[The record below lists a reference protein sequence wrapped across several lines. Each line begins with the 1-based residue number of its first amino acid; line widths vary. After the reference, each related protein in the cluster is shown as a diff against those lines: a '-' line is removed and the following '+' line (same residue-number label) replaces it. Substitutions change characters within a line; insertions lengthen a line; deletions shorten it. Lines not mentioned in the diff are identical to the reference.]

1 MSCRQGWFMAKPP
14 GHARS
19 WKFAGTF
26 TALIIVLFVGH
37 PPMMRGMA
45 PCWYPLI
52 QGFPHTHTKPLGHD
66 FANQKNG
73 PQCGVLFPT
82 VLCCDMEH
90 GAQMSVTLCC
100 LLQQKPREVS
110 RRSAQVPRKRPIT
123 ANHCIRVSGCSASNH
138 RPTNKAGNR
147 KVLFRSVLG
156 CDMERGAESMG
167 RGCHQWGVVFC
178 LLQHQTKGSFT
189 AFSAIPNEE
198 GWQKQTAAS
207 EFPAV
212 QQATNDRQTRLV
224 TARCCFAQC
233 WVATWNVVLK
243 CLCTWAV
250 SVTNEVWCFA
260 CSNIKPKEVSRRSVQ
275 VSLKKADK
283 SKPLHQK
290 FWLFSK
296 QPTTDKKGW

>member
-1 MSCRQGWFMAKPP
+1 MSAWVVYGLATWPFLKVEVRRYVCSSHHWPLRWPSTNDERDGPL
-14 GHARS
+14 
-19 WKFAGTF
+19 
-26 TALIIVLFVGH
+26 LIPFDSGIST
-37 PPMMRGMA
+37 
-45 PCWYPLI
+45 
-52 QGFPHTHTKPLGHD
+52 HTHTKPLGHD

-167 RGCHQWGVVFC
+167 RGCHQ
-178 LLQHQTKGSFT
+178 
-189 AFSAIPNEE
+189 
-198 GWQKQTAAS
+198 
-207 EFPAV
+207 
-212 QQATNDRQTRLV
+212 
-224 TARCCFAQC
+224 
-233 WVATWNVVLK
+233 
-243 CLCTWAV
+243 
-250 SVTNEVWCFA
+250 
-260 CSNIKPKEVSRRSVQ
+260 
-275 VSLKKADK
+275 
-283 SKPLHQK
+283 
-290 FWLFSK
+290 
-296 QPTTDKKGW
+296 